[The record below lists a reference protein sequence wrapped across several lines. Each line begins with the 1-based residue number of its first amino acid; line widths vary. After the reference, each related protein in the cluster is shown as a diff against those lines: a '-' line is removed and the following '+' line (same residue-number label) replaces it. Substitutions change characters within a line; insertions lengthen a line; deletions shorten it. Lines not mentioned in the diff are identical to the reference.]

1 LQYEPKHKM
10 SKTVVIS
17 EPNGNDKQD
26 RRQKWGWWWS
36 NRSSYEKN
44 VYIYQFQV

>member
-17 EPNGNDKQD
+17 EPNGNDKQNID
-26 RRQKWGWWWS
+26 LQQQWDWWWS
-36 NRSSYEKN
+36 SDRSS
-44 VYIYQFQV
+44 